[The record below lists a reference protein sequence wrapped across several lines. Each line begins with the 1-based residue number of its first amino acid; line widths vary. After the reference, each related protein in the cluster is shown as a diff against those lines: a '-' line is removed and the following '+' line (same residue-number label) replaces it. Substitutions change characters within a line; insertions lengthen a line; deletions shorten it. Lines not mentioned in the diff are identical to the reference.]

1 MKNMKVATLR
11 VADFSDL
18 RAFYAYIS
26 FGGTKK

>member
-1 MKNMKVATLR
+1 MKNMKVATSQ
-11 VADFSDL
+11 VAYFGDL